1 MFIAAAMSRR
11 SEQGLESRWRPDAG
25 RNIDKVESQVTYSH
39 SKMTRE
45 SVASGSRSLPLEVL
59 QKIMKARID
68 AIIQRNQAEYLE
80 GLISQTDPLLREM
93 EEYGARHG
101 VPSADREVAL
111 FVEITARAI
120 NARRALEIG
129 MAIGYT
135 TIHLARAVEDVGEGG
150 LVVTI
155 DPNDEMIRA
164 AEGYLTRAG
173 LRARVRIER
182 GKALEVIP
190 QLKETFD
197 LLFIDAVKEEYSDY
211 LKLSLPRLRRGGV
224 VIVDNLLW
232 GGQVAGE
239 IRSADQESSTN
250 ALREFNKYFV
260 NHPKLRAE
268 ILSVGD
274 GLGYAVKV

>member
-1 MFIAAAMSRR
+1 
-11 SEQGLESRWRPDAG
+11 
-25 RNIDKVESQVTYSH
+25 
-39 SKMTRE
+39 
-45 SVASGSRSLPLEVL
+45 
-59 QKIMKARID
+59 MKARID

-80 GLISQTDPLLREM
+80 QLIPQTDLLLREM
-93 EEYGARHG
+93 EEYGGEHG

-111 FVEITARAI
+111 FVEITARAT
-120 NARRALEIG
+120 NAKRCLEIG

-135 TIHLARAVEDVGEGG
+135 SLHLARAVGDGG

-155 DPNDEMIRA
+155 DPSDEMIRA

-173 LRARVRIER
+173 LRDRVRIER
-182 GKALEVIP
+182 GKALDVIP
-190 QLKETFD
+190 QLQDTFD
-197 LLFIDAVKEEYSDY
+197 LLFIDALKEEYEDY
-211 LKLSLPRLRRGGV
+211 LKLSLPKLRRGGV

-239 IRSADQESSTN
+239 IRSPDQESSTN

-268 ILSVGD
+268 VLAVGD